1 MARKARVS
9 AAMVALMAQGE
20 RHAWTLE
27 ELHIALGRQGHA
39 TDFSSVFRAAEKL
52 AADGVTRK
60 ILLDD
65 GRTRFEP
72 VAVHHDHRY
81 CTRVHELTPDEHTWP
96 ITFSYAIGGYS
107 TARGMRAGLLFSLA
121 LAIQAALASELAYL
135 GLTQWFTFESFDSVV
150 YVAVGI
156 IMAAAGLFAM
166 G

>member
-1 MARKARVS
+1 
-9 AAMVALMAQGE
+9 MAQGE

-72 VAVHHDHRY
+72 VGVHHDHLY
-81 CTRVHELTPDEHTWP
+81 CTRCHELVPVPCLIEHER
-96 ITFSYAIGGYS
+96 F
-107 TARGMRAGLLFSLA
+107 
-121 LAIQAALASELAYL
+121 AALERATGAAILDHQVVL
-135 GLTQWFTFESFDSVV
+135 RGLCRDCRK
-150 YVAVGI
+150 
-156 IMAAAGLFAM
+156 AGNIGKEPA
-166 G
+166 